1 MTRITTFFILLLS
14 INAYANEVPDTDK
27 ENNHNLSSEIEFGYQ
42 SNSGNTES
50 KALNF
55 SLDFEHTSK
64 SLRNTGELSVSKAEE
79 DNEEDKNQKL
89 LKLQSDYKLSSQYYF
104 YSNLYAKDTKYS
116 SYFKDI
122 SVSPGFGYQWKD
134 TDNLIIE
141 TEIGIGYR
149 YQEPNFDE
157 IDDDDLILPEN
168 VNEPIVRFNFFID
181 WFLND
186 SVNINF
192 ESTITTGE
200 SNTRYDNNISIE
212 TKLNEKLSFK
222 IKKEIDYLNRVP
234 PGLKNKD
241 SELNFTFVYNF
252 N

>member
-1 MTRITTFFILLLS
+1 MTKITTFFILFIS
-14 INAYANEVPDTDK
+14 INTYANENTETKK
-27 ENNHNLSSEIEFGYQ
+27 ENNYNLSSDIEFGYQ

-55 SLDFEHTSK
+55 SLDFEYTSE

-89 LKLQSDYKLSSQYYF
+89 LKLQSDYKLSRKYYF

-122 SVSPGFGYQWKD
+122 SVSPGLGYQWKD
-134 TDNLIIE
+134 TKDLIIE

-168 VNEPIVRFNFFID
+168 VNEPIVRFNFLID

-186 SVNINF
+186 SVNVNF